1 MVFVRYHSQ
10 LTIHDLA
17 IIWQKKWQK
26 WNFNFQ
32 LVTWREK
39 SLFLIILTI
48 WVLGLDASSASGWLA
63 ETGRVDGEYAVL
75 WFLSLDQVVDQVAR
89 SVRHFSGESY
99 PARAVG
105 LLPLHVVA
113 LDAGASVAAGRVPTQ
128 RQSAPAH
135 VASLHVPGGIRYT
148 YNNEEGCSSQSENA
162 VIIMARNSMYI
173 FYFLFFYSFFIFVSF
188 FILSFILFTYS
199 FFILL

>member
-32 LVTWREK
+32 LVIWREK

-48 WVLGLDASSASGWLA
+48 WVLGLDASSASGWFA
-63 ETGRVDGEYAVL
+63 ETGRVDCEYAVL
-75 WFLSLDQVVDQVAR
+75 WLLSLDEVVDQVAG

-105 LLPLHVVA
+105 LLPLHLVA
-113 LDAGASVAAGRVPTQ
+113 LDAGAAITAGRVPTQ

-135 VASLHVPGGIRYT
+135 VARLHVPGGIRYT
-148 YNNEEGCSSQSENA
+148 YNNKEGCSSQSENA
-162 VIIMARNSMYI
+162 LITRLETTGI
-173 FYFLFFYSFFIFVSF
+173 FFNFIYFFSSFFYLISINVSF
-188 FILSFILFTYS
+188 FHTT
-199 FFILL
+199 